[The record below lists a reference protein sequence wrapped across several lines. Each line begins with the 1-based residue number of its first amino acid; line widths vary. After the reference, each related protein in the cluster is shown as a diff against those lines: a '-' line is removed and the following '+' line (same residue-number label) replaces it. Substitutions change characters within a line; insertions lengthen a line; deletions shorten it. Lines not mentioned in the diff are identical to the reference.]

1 MSQNQPRRPG
11 QSQERPTRCGDV
23 LPEAGGHAGE
33 NIAPRAADMMQSAE
47 NRVLGRTPNDGP
59 ASVMESAATR
69 NKQRGV
75 VSNAPG
81 LQSVSV
87 TQTDRPGQR
96 LVTKFVAG
104 QAVGQYVIYRGAG
117 NGDQGGGG
125 CSVAMWTDKVTIGE
139 ALEATA
145 TTAGDK
151 TVEASDAAAIQ
162 AAEATAMGVNAVTPG
177 GVAAAAQA
185 AAAANT
191 SRDRDDDKT
200 RLGQVVKVTDCPQDL
215 NRMHPTV
222 FDVDTYVRRYTR
234 RQDAAMRLPVDKVAT
249 RQDAER
255 VLAAEMRNS
264 PDLLTYPGGVGASM
278 VAAARLN
285 QQR

>member
-11 QSQERPTRCGDV
+11 QSQEGPSRCGDV
-23 LPEAGGHAGE
+23 SPVAGGHAGE
-33 NIAPRAADMMQSAE
+33 AITSRPADMMQSAE
-47 NRVLGRTPNDGP
+47 NRVPGRTPNDGP

-69 NKQRGV
+69 SKQRGV

-81 LQSVSV
+81 LQSVSL
-87 TQTDRPGQR
+87 TQTDIPGSPGQR

-104 QAVGQYVIYRGAG
+104 QVRLKKVIAVGQYVIYRGAG
-117 NGDQGGGG
+117 GGDQGGFG

-151 TVEASDAAAIQ
+151 TIEASDAAAIQ
-162 AAEATAMGVNAVTPG
+162 AAEAIATGVNAVTPG

-185 AAAANT
+185 AAAANAST
-191 SRDRDDDKT
+191 DRDDDKT
-200 RLGQVVKVTDCPQDL
+200 RLGQVVK
-215 NRMHPTV
+215 
-222 FDVDTYVRRYTR
+222 
-234 RQDAAMRLPVDKVAT
+234 
-249 RQDAER
+249 DAER

-264 PDLLTYPGGVGASM
+264 PDLLTHPGGVGASM

>member
-1 MSQNQPRRPG
+1 MAVPFQSRAKSKPLLRPNRMSQNQPRRPG

-23 LPEAGGHAGE
+23 LPVAGGHAGE
-33 NIAPRAADMMQSAE
+33 AITPRAADMMPSAE

-59 ASVMESAATR
+59 ASGMESAATR

-81 LQSVSV
+81 LQDVSV
-87 TQTDRPGQR
+87 TQTDIPGSPGQR
-96 LVTKFVAG
+96 LATKFVAG
-104 QAVGQYVIYRGAG
+104 QAVGQYVIYRGEG
-117 NGDQGGGG
+117 GDDQGGGG

-162 AAEATAMGVNAVTPG
+162 AAEATATGVNAVMPG

-185 AAAANT
+185 AAAANA
-191 SRDRDDDKT
+191 SRDRNDDKT
-200 RLGQVVKVTDCPQDL
+200 RLGQVVK
-215 NRMHPTV
+215 
-222 FDVDTYVRRYTR
+222 
-234 RQDAAMRLPVDKVAT
+234 DAALRLPVDKVAT
-249 RQDAER
+249 RRDAER
-255 VLAAEMRNS
+255 VLAAEMRNN

>member
-11 QSQERPTRCGDV
+11 QSQEGPTRCGDV
-23 LPEAGGHAGE
+23 SPVAGGHAGE
-33 NIAPRAADMMQSAE
+33 AITPRPADMMQSAE
-47 NRVLGRTPNDGP
+47 NRVPGRTPNDGP
-59 ASVMESAATR
+59 TSVMESAATR
-69 NKQRGV
+69 SKQRGV

-81 LQSVSV
+81 LQSVSL
-87 TQTDRPGQR
+87 TQTDIPGSPGQR

-104 QAVGQYVIYRGAG
+104 QVRLKKVIVCMLMADLVGG
-117 NGDQGGGG
+117 GDQGGFG

-151 TVEASDAAAIQ
+151 TIEASDAAAIQ
-162 AAEATAMGVNAVTPG
+162 AAEAIATGVNAVTPG

-185 AAAANT
+185 AAAANAST
-191 SRDRDDDKT
+191 DRDDDKT
-200 RLGQVVKVTDCPQDL
+200 RLGQVVK
-215 NRMHPTV
+215 
-222 FDVDTYVRRYTR
+222 
-234 RQDAAMRLPVDKVAT
+234 
-249 RQDAER
+249 DAER

-264 PDLLTYPGGVGASM
+264 PDLLTHPGGVGASM